1 MLREPTKFGT
11 SSRDHQ
17 IATSKGDARRP
28 GTGPAHQQAR
38 PVTPIANVSNRLE
51 QLARPKSSNAHSNNQ
66 SSNDLRRFVST
77 KTTTT
82 EGRDRRGAA
91 QRKDGGQTMQAQI
104 FEMRESLANLT
115 QVMETIA

>member
-11 SSRDHQ
+11 SSRDHH

-51 QLARPKSSNAHSNNQ
+51 QLARPKSSNNAHSNNQ

-77 KTTTT
+77 KTN
-82 EGRDRRGAA
+82 EGRDRRGA